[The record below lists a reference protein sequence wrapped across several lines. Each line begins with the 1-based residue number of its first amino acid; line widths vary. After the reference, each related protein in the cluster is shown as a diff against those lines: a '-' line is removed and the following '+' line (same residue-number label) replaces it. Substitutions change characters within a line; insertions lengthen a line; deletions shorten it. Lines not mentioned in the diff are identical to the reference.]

1 MNPTAH
7 SFDVTTTD
15 FQAQVMQVSHTQP
28 VLVDFWATWCAPC
41 KTLKPVLEQ
50 LAQDYGGAFVLA
62 KVDIDKEAML
72 ASHHG
77 VRSVPTI
84 LLYKNGQ
91 PVDGFT
97 GAQPEGAIRALLA
110 KHGIE
115 PPPLSNLEEG
125 LQALEV
131 GQMDAA
137 ERLLA
142 AALAEEP
149 GNAQAAI
156 GLARVAAVRGKVE
169 EARQRL
175 AALPAEVR
183 ERDVEA
189 ASLVA
194 WLDLNDLIAQ
204 GPAPQA
210 LQDTLNRTPDD
221 LDARYH
227 LAIWRA
233 LGGDPDAAM
242 EELLAIMRE
251 NRGFRDDGAR
261 KTLLRVFDF
270 IGAEHP
276 MVRRMRARL
285 AMLLN

>member
-77 VRSVPTI
+77 VRSVPTV

-137 ERLLA
+137 ERLLS

-149 GNAQAAI
+149 GNVQAAI

-169 EARQRL
+169 EVRQRL

-189 ASLVA
+189 ASLAA

-270 IGAEHP
+270 IGADHP
-276 MVRRMRARL
+276 VVRRMRARL